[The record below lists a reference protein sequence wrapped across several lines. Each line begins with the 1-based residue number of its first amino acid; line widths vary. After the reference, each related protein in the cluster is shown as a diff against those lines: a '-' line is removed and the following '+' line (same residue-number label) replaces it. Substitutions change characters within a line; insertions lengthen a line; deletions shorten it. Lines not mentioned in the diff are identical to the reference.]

1 MSRSAFRVAALL
13 LVGMAVG
20 VCPPAGAAPRTN
32 AEQAASRGRPTVVL
46 DRLEMPPAVSKHF
59 ERHLRQT
66 LRRVARRADWGA
78 GRENRVEYRFKL
90 ELLELA
96 REGNVVRVTCTAVGQ
111 LPRGRSARS
120 HLVFSGDADKQ
131 DAVVERVLDIVARGV
146 VTRLAELE
154 RDRRSAR

>member
-1 MSRSAFRVAALL
+1 MSRSALRLAALL
-13 LVGMAVG
+13 FVGCAIG
-20 VCPPAGAAPRTN
+20 VCPPAGAAPRTST
-32 AEQAASRGRPTVVL
+32 EQAAARGRPTVVL
-46 DRLEMPPAVSKHF
+46 DRLEMPADVSKHF

-78 GRENRVEYRFKL
+78 GRENRIEYRFKL

-96 REGNVVRVTCTAVGQ
+96 REGNVVRVKCTAVGQ

-131 DAVVERVLDIVARGV
+131 DAVVQRVLDIVARGV

>member
-1 MSRSAFRVAALL
+1 MSRSALRLAAPLL
-13 LVGMAVG
+13 LGCAIG
-20 VCPPAGAAPRTN
+20 VCPLARAAPLANT
-32 AEQAASRGRPTVVL
+32 EHAAARGRPTVVL
-46 DRLEMPPAVSKHF
+46 DRLEMPPEVSKHF

-78 GRENRVEYRFKL
+78 GRENRIEYRFKL
-90 ELLELA
+90 ELLDLA
-96 REGNVVRVTCTAVGQ
+96 REGTVVRVKCTAVGQ

-120 HLVFSGDADKQ
+120 QLVFSGDAAKQ

-154 RDRRSAR
+154 RNRRSAR